1 MRALLELVAS
11 LPWSVLDF
19 CLPLRLL
26 FLGLCLAFPDWA
38 SISSELVSDLWQSDR
53 SGMLDTS

>member
-1 MRALLELVAS
+1 MSLL
-11 LPWSVLDF
+11 WSFFDF

-26 FLGLCLAFPDWA
+26 FLGLCLALPAWA
-38 SISSELVSDLWQSDR
+38 CISSELVSDLWQSDR